1 MTEPENAA
9 ILLLSEALNRWGD
22 HCRQVEAALIEMHK
36 QNDKLRARLDKRD
49 AGDLSNVNS

>member
-22 HCRQVEAALIEMHK
+22 HCRQVEVALIEMHRRY
-36 QNDKLRARLDKRD
+36 DKLRARLGKRD
-49 AGDLSNVNS
+49 ASDLSNVNS

>member
-22 HCRQVEAALIEMHK
+22 HCRQVEAALIEMHL
-36 QNDKLRARLDKRD
+36 QNDRLRARIDKRD
-49 AGDLSNVNS
+49 AGDLSNVNA